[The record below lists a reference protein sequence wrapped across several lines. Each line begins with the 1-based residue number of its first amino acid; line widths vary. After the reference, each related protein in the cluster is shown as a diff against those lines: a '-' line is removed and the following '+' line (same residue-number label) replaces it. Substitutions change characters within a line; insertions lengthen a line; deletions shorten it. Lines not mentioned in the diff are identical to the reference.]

1 MLVDLTQVSKSVIKQ
16 GEINESRVLK
26 DFWSEVLVRVRIKS
40 KNESSEYLNCILYS
54 LLLFLLV
61 SR

>member
-1 MLVDLTQVSKSVIKQ
+1 MLVDFAQVSKSVIKQ
-16 GEINESRVLK
+16 GEINKSRVLK

>member
-1 MLVDLTQVSKSVIKQ
+1 MLVDLAQVSKSVIKQ
-16 GEINESRVLK
+16 GEINKSRVLK

>member
-1 MLVDLTQVSKSVIKQ
+1 MLVDLAQVSKSVIKQ
-16 GEINESRVLK
+16 GQINESRVLK